1 MRLDEAI
8 LTLARV
14 AAPRT
19 AISAEAGRH
28 SGWRRKNRLA
38 QLHCLGGAENR
49 SAPQS
54 QARSIFGPKL
64 SQDYLD
70 ISVGTTS

>member
-19 AISAEAGRH
+19 AISAEAGHH

-38 QLHCLGGAENR
+38 
-49 SAPQS
+49 
-54 QARSIFGPKL
+54 
-64 SQDYLD
+64 
-70 ISVGTTS
+70 